1 MLNSGCGRRGGSVQD
16 TEVKVVGIEAVP
28 GHENR
33 VVQYLRHLG
42 TARMAEL
49 VKGYIVCELAG
60 AKIAA
65 VSKFPGVR
73 TVFSIEEL
81 CDVGALR
88 FPPCAPQEM
97 FALGDLVRITHWSS
111 MPVIGFLREWD
122 GEQGVVDVALFGR
135 AIPIRV
141 TRSAIEPVPLP
152 DQWA

>member
-1 MLNSGCGRRGGSVQD
+1 MQD

-33 VVQYLRHLG
+33 VVQYLQHLG

-49 VKGYIVCELAG
+49 VKGYMVCELAG
-60 AKIAA
+60 AKIAV

-73 TVFSIEEL
+73 RVLLVEEL
-81 CDVGALR
+81 CSVQALAEPTGAR
-88 FPPCAPQEM
+88 EET

-122 GEQGVVDVALFGR
+122 GEEGVVDVALFGR